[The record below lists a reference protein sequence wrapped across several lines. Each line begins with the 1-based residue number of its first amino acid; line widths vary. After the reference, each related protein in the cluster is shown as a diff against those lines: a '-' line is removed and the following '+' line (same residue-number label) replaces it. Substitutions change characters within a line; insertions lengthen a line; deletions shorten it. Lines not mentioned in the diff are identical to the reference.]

1 MSTSE
6 TPADS
11 TTARTGPPA
20 ITPVPGEA
28 GCISTR
34 PAPEIENACAG
45 AELQVG
51 REQAE
56 RCAAALAGKHFDAFY
71 VSPLARTRA
80 TAAAILACQPD
91 APALMAEPCDWLREI
106 DHGPDENQ
114 DEDAVIARI
123 GAEALAAWDAHG
135 VAPRDWQVDA
145 ESRLAAWHAF
155 LATAPGPALLVT
167 SNGAARF
174 ALLAIGAVAD
184 RPLKLATGAYGVIC
198 RDADGTLRVES
209 WNVRP

>member
-1 MSTSE
+1 MGSDLRGAASRFVIVRHGNTF
-6 TPADS
+6 A
-11 TTARTGPPA
+11 
-20 ITPVPGEA
+20 PGEA
-28 GCISTR
+28 PRRIGARTDLPLT
-34 PAPEIENACAG
+34 PAGEEQGVA
-45 AELQVG
+45 LG
-51 REQAE
+51 RHF
-56 RCAAALAGKHFDAFY
+56 AALGWHFARAL

-80 TAAAILACQPD
+80 TAAAILACQPK
-91 APALMAEPCDWLREI
+91 APALVPEPCDWLREI

-114 DEDAVIARI
+114 GEDAVIARI

-135 VAPRDWQVDA
+135 VAPRDWLVDA